1 MSHVQTAVSVDQTQP
16 SDFLTDYSP
25 QDAPWDRHKAD
36 TLAMAAAMAEVGYA
50 AHSERMDTCAD
61 TLLFGWSDKPD
72 GGSALK
78 LRNAWFCRCRV
89 CPTCQWRRSLQWK
102 ARLFQ
107 ALPSLLGAHP
117 KARWLMLTL
126 TVRNCPVGD
135 LGATLDAMGAAWHR
149 LVKRPE
155 FAPVLG
161 WVRTTEVT
169 RGKDDSA
176 HPHYHVLLFVPSS
189 WFGRNYVTQDRWVEL
204 WQSCGRLDYVPVV
217 DVRVVKPNPKR
228 PVPAEGGV
236 PGEVASAAA
245 EVLKYATKPSDLLI
259 DRHEGDQWYDP
270 HVWLYEYIRQVH
282 KRRFVA
288 AGGVLAGVL
297 RERKGDDLVNV
308 GDLDDDTSALPD
320 DGSRLAFGF
329 DRKPKRYRRAP
340 KHDKARMREPGEE
353 G

>member
-1 MSHVQTAVSVDQTQP
+1 MAHVQTAASVDPTQP
-16 SDFLTDYSP
+16 SDDYLTDYSP
-25 QDAPWDRHKAD
+25 GDAPWDRHKAD
-36 TLAMAAAMAEVGYA
+36 TMAMAQAMAGLGYA
-50 AHSERMDTCAD
+50 AHSDRMDGCAE

-72 GGSALK
+72 GASALK
-78 LRNAWFCRCRV
+78 LRQAWFCRCRV

-107 ALPSLLGAHP
+107 ALPGLLEAHP

-126 TVRNCPVGD
+126 TVRNCPIGD

-155 FAPVLG
+155 FEAVLG

-169 RGKDDSA
+169 RGKDGSA
-176 HPHYHVLLFVPSS
+176 HPHYHCLLLVPSS
-189 WFGRNYVTQDRWVEL
+189 WFGRNYVTQGRWVEL

-228 PVPAEGGV
+228 PVPAGGGV
-236 PGEVASAAA
+236 PGEIAAAAA
-245 EVLKYATKPSDLLI
+245 EVLKYATKPSDLLHGGA
-259 DRHEGDQWYDP
+259 DE
-270 HVWLYEYIRQVH
+270 WLQAYLVQVH